1 MRMSRQAAVAPLR
14 LSQEQLEQIMRTAGP
29 IPQDLRS
36 NYLLRIADL
45 LRDRD
50 FGDGDVYRAAAMAA
64 KQVLWSI
71 PKAG

>member
-1 MRMSRQAAVAPLR
+1 
-14 LSQEQLEQIMRTAGP
+14 MRTAGP
-29 IPQDLRS
+29 IPPDLRS
-36 NYLLRIADL
+36 DYLLRIADL

-64 KQVLWSI
+64 KEVLWSM

>member
-1 MRMSRQAAVAPLR
+1 MSPLA
-14 LSQEQLEQIMRTAGP
+14 LTHAQLEQIMRTAGP

-36 NYLLRIADL
+36 DYLLRVADL

-50 FGDGDVYRAAAMAA
+50 FGDGNVYRAAAMAA